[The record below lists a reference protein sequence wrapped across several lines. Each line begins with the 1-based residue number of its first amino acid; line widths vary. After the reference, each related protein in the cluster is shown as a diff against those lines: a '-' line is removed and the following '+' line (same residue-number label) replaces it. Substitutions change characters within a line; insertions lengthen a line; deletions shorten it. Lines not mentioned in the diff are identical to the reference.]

1 MSNDSF
7 WLMILETNP
16 SWKSR
21 KQRQRVTAFTRARQ
35 PLRAWLQRPPHF
47 FLPPTV
53 LSTTKLWLKTY
64 PLIRSERPKTQLDHL
79 LLFINTI
86 KLAIRTTLTLP
97 SVAHVTGYQNG
108 PHTPILG
115 LFRVCKGHTC
125 YRLSERLSHTLPFCQ
140 LTSGVQS
147 VLASPL

>member
-1 MSNDSF
+1 MEEQEAETDGDSVHQGK
-7 WLMILETNP
+7 TTP
-16 SWKSR
+16 KSMAP
-21 KQRQRVTAFTRARQ
+21 VT
-35 PLRAWLQRPPHF
+35 PNF

-147 VLASPL
+147 VLALPLSQS